1 MRESANTATLDQ
13 VAEAG
18 ALLEELGLVVSRE
31 SARMAA
37 VAYLFTGEPRGAEKE
52 LRLARE
58 GLLRVGEKSF
68 LSTVSALLALALCG
82 QGRHEEADPFAKESE
97 QIGAEDLTTQ
107 AAWRAARAQIFATR
121 GEADA
126 AIAVGRESLALVEDT
141 DMTSDQT
148 TSLLGLASA
157 YAILDRRDDAR
168 AALTQ
173 AAELLRGR
181 AYSRERPTSSG

>member
-1 MRESANTATLDQ
+1 MPTCASCGQENPEGFRFC
-13 VAEAG
+13 G
-18 ALLEELGLVVSRE
+18 RC
-31 SARMAA
+31 
-37 VAYLFTGEPRGAEKE
+37 GAE
-52 LRLARE
+52 
-58 GLLRVGEKSF
+58 
-68 LSTVSALLALALCG
+68 
-82 QGRHEEADPFAKESE
+82 D
-97 QIGAEDLTTQ
+97 DLTTQ

-173 AAELLRGR
+173 AAGLLSRKGVLQGEAYIERLVAEL
-181 AYSRERPTSSG
+181 